1 MNTDFSILRKYLN
14 NDLCLYLFF
23 TVLAIVIYFN
33 SFYYGFYL
41 DDFSQVVNNNNVHD
55 LSRLLE
61 HFYLS
66 TVYNDNGTTSGIYYK
81 PIMMMTYS
89 LLWNISP
96 TALPFRI
103 FQIGLHITNAFL
115 IYKVV
120 SQIVLGTERRNMGFL
135 VAIIFLIHP
144 INAEAVL
151 FIADL
156 QEPLYTFF
164 GLILIWTILKSD
176 NKFSPLWF
184 ILWGLCSLLSKETG
198 LLYILIGL
206 VLTLLV
212 RKNLLKK
219 YLISMFFILSIYLF
233 LRLGLANLTALKSND
248 MLIATTSTWNR
259 LITIPSVLMHYLKIY
274 FYPQEITL
282 TQDWIVESITFQNFV
297 LPLIS
302 VILILLIIFKKSIL
316 EKNNVFLIFSLW
328 FLFGWGLHSQL
339 IPLDGTVS
347 DRWFYFPIIGF
358 TALLI
363 LIINN
368 SISIKSVTFKI
379 IFSLICLGLVARTYH
394 RTLDWANPISIY
406 KADLKYNKNSFYLNN
421 NLGLALIDEN
431 KITESIPYFQAAT
444 QNLKIGGSSWCT
456 SKTNLAFAYYLLKDY
471 KSAIQSA
478 EEGLSC
484 NDIKTYRLL
493 ISSSVASQDQE
504 RFNKYM
510 SAGLS
515 LYPND
520 HFLLRYKNLDR

>member
-1 MNTDFSILRKYLN
+1 MKTDFTSLRKYFN
-14 NDLCLYLFF
+14 NDICVYLFF
-23 TVLAIVIYFN
+23 TFLAVCIYFN
-33 SFYYGFYL
+33 SFFYGFYL
-41 DDFSQVVNNNNVHD
+41 DDFSQIVNNKNVHD
-55 LSRLLE
+55 LSRVFE

-66 TVYNDNGTTSGIYYK
+66 TVYNDNGSTSGIYYK
-81 PIMMMTYS
+81 PLMMISYS
-89 LLWNISP
+89 LLWNITGS
-96 TALPFRI
+96 ALPFRI
-103 FQIGLHITNAFL
+103 FQICLHITNAFL

-120 SQIVLGTERRNMGFL
+120 SQIVLGSHLRNIGFL

-164 GLILIWTILKSD
+164 GLILIRTILKSD
-176 NKFSPLWF
+176 HKFSPLWF

-206 VLTLLV
+206 VLTLLI

-259 LITIPSVLMHYLKIY
+259 LMTIPSVLMHYLKIY
-274 FYPQEITL
+274 FYPMEITL

-297 LPLIS
+297 LPLAS
-302 VILILLIIFKKSIL
+302 VILIFLILLKKSII

-328 FLFGWGLHSQL
+328 FLLGWGLHSQL

-358 TALLI
+358 TTVLI

-368 SISIKSVTFKI
+368 SISIKSTTFKI
-379 IFSLICLGLVARTYH
+379 VFSLICLGLVARTYN
-394 RTLDWANPISIY
+394 RTLDWKNPTSIY

-421 NLGLALIDEN
+421 NLGLALMDEN
-431 KITESIPYFQAAT
+431 KITESIPYFHAAA
-444 QNLKIGGSSWCT
+444 QNLKIGGTTWCT

-471 KSAIQSA
+471 KLAIQSA
-478 EEGLSC
+478 EEAVGC

-493 ISSSVASQDQE
+493 ISSSVASEDRE
-504 RFNKYM
+504 KFNKYFQT
-510 SAGLS
+510 ALS

-520 HFLLRYKNLDR
+520 YFLLRFKNLYK